1 MLLLSAN
8 PLGCELLLNGKS
20 VERSKDLGL
29 AKGTTYTLVA
39 AGRCTK
45 APEAPGANCS
55 RLAHLTQHPRPRR
68 MSPVDR
74 VNSPLPT
81 ALPAFIS
88 TAYIRRLL
96 RPHILTSRLT
106 TSHPAMAHQIILYD
120 MATKVGPYSLNTWR
134 TRYALNFKGLPF
146 TTVWLEL
153 CDVERELSAAGAP
166 PSGTWPDGRPQYTIA
181 RYLDETYP
189 DSRTLFPHG
198 TVSLQHAFV
207 GEFISKVVFPSFP
220 IALEGCYAVMP
231 ERTRVY
237 FRETREKMFG
247 KTLEEIWGDKAAV
260 EKGWADVKK
269 GLDWLEG
276 VIKENGD
283 DKLFLLSD
291 TPVEADMAIASMFQ
305 WIIKASM
312 PVWNDLKVLN
322 GGRWGRLVDALRRY
336 EGNEHT
342 RA

>member
-1 MLLLSAN
+1 MRA
-8 PLGCELLLNGKS
+8 PAERQP
-20 VERSKDLGL
+20 VERLKKVLGL
-29 AKGTTYTLVA
+29 AKGTTNSVQ

-68 MSPVDR
+68 MSPADF

-81 ALPAFIS
+81 TLPAFIS
-88 TAYIRRLL
+88 GA
-96 RPHILTSRLT
+96 
-106 TSHPAMAHQIILYD
+106 
-120 MATKVGPYSLNTWR
+120 
-134 TRYALNFKGLPF
+134 YALNIKGLPF
-146 TTVWLEL
+146 TTIWLEL

-181 RYLDETYP
+181 RYLEETYP
-189 DSRTLFPHG
+189 DRRTLFPHG
-198 TVSLQHAFV
+198 TVGLQHAFV
-207 GEFISKVVFPSFP
+207 GEFINKVVFPSFP

-231 ERTRVY
+231 ERTQVY

-260 EKGWADVKK
+260 EKGWMDVKK

-276 VIKENGD
+276 IIKENGD
-283 DKLFLLSD
+283 DKLFLLGD
-291 TPVEADMAIASMFQ
+291 TPVEADFAIASMFQ
-305 WIIKASM
+305 WIMKASV

-322 GGRWGRLVDALRRY
+322 GGRWGLLVDALRQY

>member
-1 MLLLSAN
+1 MRA
-8 PLGCELLLNGKS
+8 PAERQP
-20 VERSKDLGL
+20 VERLKKDLGS
-29 AKGTTYTLVA
+29 AQGTPIPVRQFPHGTYSKLTA
-39 AGRCTK
+39 EAGRCTK

-68 MSPVDR
+68 MSPADF

-88 TAYIRRLL
+88 TAYIRL
-96 RPHILTSRLT
+96 
-106 TSHPAMAHQIILYD
+106 LYD

-189 DSRTLFPHG
+189 DHRTLFPHG
-198 TVSLQHAFV
+198 TVGLQHAFV
-207 GEFISKVVFPSFP
+207 GEFINKVVFPSFP

-231 ERTRVY
+231 ERTQVY

-260 EKGWADVKK
+260 EKGWMDVKK

-276 VIKENGD
+276 ILQENGD
-283 DKLFLLSD
+283 DNLFLLGD
-291 TPVEADMAIASMFQ
+291 TPVEADLAIASMFQ
-305 WIIKASM
+305 WIIKASTQ
-312 PVWNDLKVLN
+312 VWNDLKVLN
-322 GGRWGRLVDALRRY
+322 GGRWGRLVDALRLY
-336 EGNEHT
+336 EGNVT
-342 RA
+342 SP